1 MTPNLPQRL
10 WRPLAEVKSFVER
23 FPDGVKLA
31 DVKNKVGAFKTL
43 KTKEQSELLE
53 FLQSRESILVL
64 DCKAP
69 TAKRITQFL
78 RHKKYG
84 WPKSIPGYI
93 YPLTKLALPPI
104 NVPPFEPIKFKDHVM
119 TDKSPE
125 QLRKQAE
132 ALLKEAEEAERKA
145 NDSDLFNKKL
155 QPVRLELLQAIAGVQ
170 KLFDQQMDAMGTLE
184 KAAAKLR
191 NLTA

>member
-10 WRPLAEVKSFVER
+10 WRPLSEVKSFVER
-23 FPDGVKLA
+23 FPNGVKLA

-69 TAKRITQFL
+69 TAKRVTQFL

-93 YPLTKLALPPI
+93 FPLPRRPLPAI
-104 NVPPFEPIKFKDHVM
+104 NVTSIEAKKIKEQFM
-119 TDKSPE
+119 TYKSPE

-132 ALLKEAEEAERKA
+132 ALIKEAEEAERKA